1 MKEMNNLKGFTLIE
15 LLVVIAIIAILAA
28 IAIPAFNKYIDNAN
42 KKAAMANARTCLTQI
57 AAAIAEN
64 PNNPNIQVPT
74 GCTAQGQTGCRCTV
88 RDQSVTCSYDQTG
101 AVTCQ

>member
-1 MKEMNNLKGFTLIE
+1 MVAKRNQAGFTLIE

-28 IAIPAFNKYIDNAN
+28 VAIPAFNKYRDNAN
-42 KKAAMANARTCLTQI
+42 QKAAMANARTCLTQI

-64 PNNPNIQVPT
+64 PGNPNIQVPT
-74 GCTAQGQTGCRCTV
+74 GCSASGENSCTCTV
-88 RDQSVTCSYDQTG
+88 NGKSATCSYDASG